1 MDGNEKDGS
10 PLIDLEEDDS
20 LDSLDSLDLAVD
32 VVDVV
37 DEVDRDESRSP
48 LCDAWF

>member
-10 PLIDLEEDDS
+10 PLIDLEED
-20 LDSLDSLDLAVD
+20 DSLDSLDLAVD